1 MGRFADKGVLI
12 TGAASGIG
20 RAAAVKLGSEGAAVF
35 GVDLDTAGLVET
47 AALVK
52 EAGGAMESARFD
64 LSARAGCVGSVD
76 AAVGA
81 LGGLDVLCNI
91 AGISRIEH
99 FGEMSEADW
108 QQILAINL
116 SAPVFLCQAA
126 IPHLLERGGNI
137 VNAASVAGLMGQ
149 AYTVAYSITKGGVV
163 QLTRSLAMEYVDTAL
178 RVNAIAPGGVKTAMN
193 AKLQFP
199 EGLDWDLI
207 KPYMGRRG
215 LAEAED
221 VATAIA
227 YLASDDARSIHG
239 AILSIDSGVAA
250 G

>member
-1 MGRFADKGVLI
+1 MGRFAGKAALI

-20 RAAAVKLGSEGAAVF
+20 RAASARLAAEGAAVF
-35 GVDLDTAGLVET
+35 GVDVDTAGLTET
-47 AALVK
+47 VGLVK
-52 EAGGAMESARFD
+52 EAGGALEPGVFD
-64 LSARAGCVGSVD
+64 LSSRDGCFAAVE

-99 FGEMSEADW
+99 FSEMSEEGW
-108 QQILAINL
+108 QQMLAINL

-126 IPHLLERGGNI
+126 IPHLLERSGSI

-149 AYTVAYSITKGGVV
+149 AYTVAYTITKGGVV
-163 QLTRSLAMEYVDTAL
+163 QLTRSLAMEYVDTGL
-178 RVNAIAPGGVKTAMN
+178 RVNAVAPGGVKTPMN
-193 AKLQFP
+193 AKLEFP
-199 EGLDWDLI
+199 AGIDWDLI
-207 KPYMGRRG
+207 RPYMGRRG
-215 LAEAED
+215 LGEAED

-227 YLASDDARSIHG
+227 YLASDDARPVHG
-239 AILSIDSGVAA
+239 AVLSLDGGVSA